1 MNFNPFFLI
10 QRIWKGRR
18 TPLLLAS
25 AFLVMFIWWIGPK
38 LPFPFSNAVFRGFL
52 TAIIMGGVFGFI
64 RWRDRRKDK
73 GSEELMEAMAEPDDS
88 DVLKRK
94 FKAAVKTLK
103 SSQGRNRK
111 GLLELP
117 WYIIIGPP
125 GSGKTTLLR
134 NAGLTFPLEGDEA
147 AMAVRG
153 VGGTRDCDWWFA
165 NEAVLLDTA
174 GRYTTQDSDE
184 TADRKGWLAFLDLL
198 KKRRRKRPI
207 NGILVAIGADT
218 LLSSSRD
225 ELSLHAATIRKR
237 VLELYSHLGGRYPIY
252 VTVTKTD
259 LIAGFNAF
267 FDDLSASEREQVWG
281 YTQQVIKAE
290 GETANVEAI
299 FDGEFELLLRRLS
312 ERTLERLRDETDP
325 DRRALIVAFPEQLAR
340 AREQLRLLVTQG
352 FMPNAYQEPLLLR
365 GLYLTSGT
373 QEGSPIDRMMGGVSR
388 ALGTA
393 QTRLLPITSTGRSYF
408 IKDVLG
414 KVAFPEQDLLGLG
427 YREVQRKRRIQLGAY
442 AGIAATAG
450 LALVVWTYAYI
461 QEKAYVANAAERLE
475 AYQNTVPG
483 YPDIN
488 FEYEFDRQ
496 ARDVILRLDAL
507 KKARDD
513 IALADPK
520 SPLIGLPG
528 DQALLKSIDDAYHE
542 QLQKS
547 LAPLVKTS
555 LRQRLRSRD
564 DLIQQVAAFNVYEVN
579 LLSTFLRNYAAMSD
593 PRKRLKNETARQDFI
608 NTVLFDLELRNS
620 AFRQA
625 LQPHIE
631 AWVNQPRG
639 IRGIEI
645 DVETLSGA
653 QAILGTGG
661 DGLGPVRA
669 AYDDWLFENVR
680 NVTSSNKGI
689 PGIVDQVGQD
699 ASDVFRRR
707 SGRPLNEAIPFIFTR
722 AGFEKFFDTE
732 IDAIIERVDEDDW
745 VYGED
750 AIDNSIATNARMRTA
765 LTERY
770 VGNYIQFWKDFLN
783 DVTIEQ
789 INRDIVLRKMSR
801 QPSPLKDLLRIVVT
815 NTTLGMGE
823 ESPAASGGLNFAGIK
838 LTNPNQAG
846 PEVAAEMPPE
856 ERVTRS
862 FKDLSR
868 LFGTDD
874 KPGPIDAIVLDI
886 RTLANAAAADGQGSV
901 GDADGARSALEI
913 VARDLETADL
923 GFEKFFREIVGSADE
938 SRTEGV
944 AARLAQKYRQEV
956 LPVCLATTSRRYPF
970 VRGETRE
977 VGLRDME
984 NVFGPNGLITRFV
997 DEDLGRFIDRSRGG
1011 WTWKEDI
1018 EGLAAG
1024 SPSIKQFQ
1032 KADLIRRAF
1041 FVDGVVDLEFNAT
1054 PIRLGEDTKRA
1065 VFIMGD
1071 VRMEYFGQ
1079 NLKTVRGFSW
1089 PGGDARTE
1097 LYLKNTDKK
1106 VNAPAGSWTAFRLLD
1121 AATETT
1127 PLPGGTSMIMS
1138 VGAPSEALTMR
1149 IETDSIDNPLTTFS
1163 NWRNFR
1169 CPAQL
1174 W

>member
-25 AFLVMFIWWIGPK
+25 AFFVMFIWWIGPK

-52 TAIIMGGVFGFI
+52 TALIFGGVYGFI
-64 RWRDRRKDK
+64 RWRDKRKDK
-73 GSEELMEAMAEPDDS
+73 GSEELMEAMTEPDDS

-103 SSQGRNRK
+103 SSQGRNRR

-134 NAGLTFPLEGDEA
+134 NAGLTFPLDGDEA

-184 TADRKGWLAFLDLL
+184 TADRKGWLAFLELL

-237 VLELYSHLGGRYPIY
+237 VLELYAHLGGRYPIY
-252 VTVTKTD
+252 VTITKTD

-281 YTQQVIKAE
+281 YTQQVIRAE

-312 ERTLERLRDETDP
+312 ERVLERLRDETDP

-340 AREQLRLLVTQG
+340 AREQLRLLVSQG

-393 QTRLLPITSTGRSYF
+393 QTRLNPTTTTGRSYF
-408 IKDVLG
+408 IKDMLG

-442 AGIAATAG
+442 VGIAATAG

-461 QEKAYVANAAERLE
+461 QEKAYVVDAAERLE
-475 AYQNTVPG
+475 AYQDTVPD
-483 YPDIN
+483 YVDVDLE
-488 FEYEFDRQ
+488 FERQ
-496 ARDVILRLDAL
+496 ARDTILRLDAL
-507 KKARDD
+507 KKARED
-513 IALADPK
+513 IALADPN

-528 DQALLKSIDDAYHE
+528 DKALLKSIDDAYYE

-547 LAPLVKTS
+547 LSPLVTFS

-564 DLIQQVAAFNVYEVN
+564 DLVQQVAAWNTYEVN
-579 LLSTFLRNYAAMSD
+579 LLSTFVRAYAAMRD
-593 PRKRLKNETARQDFI
+593 PRKHLKTDAAREDFL

-625 LQPHIE
+625 LQTHIE

-639 IRGIEI
+639 IRGVNI
-645 DVETLSGA
+645 DSETLAGA
-653 QAILGTGG
+653 QAILTGGG

-669 AYDDWLFENVR
+669 AYDDWLFEKVR
-680 NVTSSNKGI
+680 NVTPSNNGI

-699 ASDVFRRR
+699 ANDVFRRR
-707 SGRPLNEAIPFIFTR
+707 SGRPLNEVIPFIFTR
-722 AGFEKFFDTE
+722 AGLEEFLDSD
-732 IDAIIERVDEDDW
+732 IDLIIERVKRDEW

-750 AIDNSIATNARMRTA
+750 AIDKSIATSARARTA
-765 LTERY
+765 LTDRY
-770 VGNYIQFWKDFLN
+770 VSDYIRFWKDFLN
-783 DVTIEQ
+783 DITIEQ
-789 INRDIVLRKMSR
+789 VNRDIVLRKMSR
-801 QPSPLKDLLRIVVT
+801 QPSPLKNLLQIVVT
-815 NTTLGMGE
+815 NTTFNTGE
-823 ESPAASGGLNFAGIK
+823 EAPPPSSGLQKLGIN
-838 LTNPNQAG
+838 LTNPNKSG
-846 PEVAAEMPPE
+846 PDVAPGTPPR
-856 ERVTRS
+856 ERIKRS
-862 FKDLSR
+862 FQDLDR
-868 LFGTDD
+868 LFGRGDQ
-874 KPGPIDAIVLDI
+874 PGTIDEVVLDI

-901 GDADGARSALEI
+901 GDAEGARGAIET
-913 VARDLETADL
+913 VARDLETANI
-923 GFEKFFREIVGSADE
+923 GFDRFFREIVGSADT

-944 AARLAQKYRQEV
+944 AARLAEKYRQEV
-956 LPVCLATTSRRYPF
+956 LPTCLATTSRRYPF
-970 VRGETRE
+970 TR
-977 VGLRDME
+977 RRK
-984 NVFGPNGLITRFV
+984 TR
-997 DEDLGRFIDRSRGG
+997 GRFKRYGKCLRP
-1011 WTWKEDI
+1011 E
-1018 EGLAAG
+1018 
-1024 SPSIKQFQ
+1024 
-1032 KADLIRRAF
+1032 RRHH
-1041 FVDGVVDLEFNAT
+1041 
-1054 PIRLGEDTKRA
+1054 
-1065 VFIMGD
+1065 
-1071 VRMEYFGQ
+1071 
-1079 NLKTVRGFSW
+1079 
-1089 PGGDARTE
+1089 
-1097 LYLKNTDKK
+1097 
-1106 VNAPAGSWTAFRLLD
+1106 
-1121 AATETT
+1121 
-1127 PLPGGTSMIMS
+1127 
-1138 VGAPSEALTMR
+1138 AL
-1149 IETDSIDNPLTTFS
+1149 
-1163 NWRNFR
+1163 
-1169 CPAQL
+1169 C
-1174 W
+1174 